1 MMGLPLVPMVI
12 DVSYRPTSLSLSMVV
27 LVAVV
32 QVGLLQAAIFSSLL
46 VLS

>member
-12 DVSYRPTSLSLSMVV
+12 DEYEPTLPVLSIVL

-32 QVGLLQAAIFSSLL
+32 QVGSMQVATLR
-46 VLS
+46 